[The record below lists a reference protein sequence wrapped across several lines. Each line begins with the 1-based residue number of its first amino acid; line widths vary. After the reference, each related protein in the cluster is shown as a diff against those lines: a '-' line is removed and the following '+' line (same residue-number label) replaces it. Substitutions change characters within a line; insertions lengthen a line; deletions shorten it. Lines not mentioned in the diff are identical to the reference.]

1 MSKEFRFLCTANE
14 LVRGYVS
21 AESIE
26 EAREMLL
33 RNEYDDID
41 DTYDTTINE
50 IVDLWECKE

>member
-41 DTYDTTINE
+41 DTYETTING